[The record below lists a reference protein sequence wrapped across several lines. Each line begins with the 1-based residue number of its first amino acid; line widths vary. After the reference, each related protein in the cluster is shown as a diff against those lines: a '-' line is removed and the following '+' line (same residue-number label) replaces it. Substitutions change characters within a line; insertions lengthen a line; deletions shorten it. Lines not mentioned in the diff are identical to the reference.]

1 MLDKFLNS
9 YGIKVETDDN
19 YYNEH
24 FKNKDNLTVEFMKKR
39 LRNKG
44 SGSGRQNPTS
54 YMVNNIVYFLLIT
67 AAPPRTA
74 VTASKIN
81 IGLPVA
87 GI

>member
-1 MLDKFLNS
+1 MFRNKKIKRKFMGLKYTKINPQK
-9 YGIKVETDDN
+9 YRN
-19 YYNEH
+19 YP
-24 FKNKDNLTVEFMKKR
+24 FIEFIKKR

-44 SGSGRQNPTS
+44 SGSRRQNPAS